1 MRNPALAKEE
11 KMMEPLPTE
20 DLLRLLLYVDDIDA
34 ATITAELES
43 RGVDVQNY
51 LDDIEHAIFDAIDSA
66 KEEEDE

>member
-1 MRNPALAKEE
+1 
-11 KMMEPLPTE
+11 MMEPLPTE